1 MIVVVAFGFQK
12 MKDST
17 VIGVIAAM
25 SFCIGIFV
33 GYELK
38 TWRIEWLKRRRER
51 LAKKLAAT
59 QQQIDN
65 LSERERY

>member
-1 MIVVVAFGFQK
+1 

-17 VIGVIAAM
+17 VMSVVAGM

-38 TWRIEWLKRRRER
+38 TWRMEWLKRRRER

>member
-1 MIVVVAFGFQK
+1 

-17 VIGVIAAM
+17 VIGVIAAL
-25 SFCIGIFV
+25 SFSVGIFV

>member
-1 MIVVVAFGFQK
+1 MKESSVLGIVAALSFTFG
-12 MKDST
+12 
-17 VIGVIAAM
+17 V
-25 SFCIGIFV
+25 FV
-33 GYELK
+33 GYEFK

>member
-1 MIVVVAFGFQK
+1 
-12 MKDST
+12 MKEST
-17 VIGVIAAM
+17 VLSVAASIAFAL
-25 SFCIGIFV
+25 GIFV

>member
-1 MIVVVAFGFQK
+1 MLGIVAALSFTFG
-12 MKDST
+12 
-17 VIGVIAAM
+17 V
-25 SFCIGIFV
+25 FV
-33 GYELK
+33 GYEFK

>member
-1 MIVVVAFGFQK
+1 VTTGAIGAVAA
-12 MKDST
+12 
-17 VIGVIAAM
+17 V
-25 SFCIGIFV
+25 SFMIGIFV

-38 TWRIEWLKRRRER
+38 TWRMEWLKRKRER
-51 LAKKLAAT
+51 LARKLAAT